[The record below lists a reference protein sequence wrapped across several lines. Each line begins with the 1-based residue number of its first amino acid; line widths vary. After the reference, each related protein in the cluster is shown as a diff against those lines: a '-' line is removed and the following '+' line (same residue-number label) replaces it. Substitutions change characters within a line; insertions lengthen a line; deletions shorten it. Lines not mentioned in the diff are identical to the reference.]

1 MKIIEDDF
9 AERAILKLIN
19 KYKLFKVVVLVNE
32 QTKNSCNFII
42 DKLFTVVKSVQVV
55 TFPNETK
62 EENVITAIITD
73 SLTEDV
79 GCIIN
84 FCDDYVLSLAKICSK
99 KINIITV

>member
-62 EENVITAIITD
+62 EDLDKAIDKTVLAIKEIVSRGID
-73 SLTEDV
+73 SAM
-79 GCIIN
+79 N
-84 FCDDYVLSLAKICSK
+84 KY
-99 KINIITV
+99 NN